1 MSEAFVPLRAAYTR
15 VFTIEGAARADHAPV
30 FRTCWRAT
38 GLEKGLGDV
47 EPIECPSASS
57 YGSFVDIG
65 EIQGSDDR
73 PTTSLI
79 GRYAA
84 DKISD
89 MLRIGKKRCRLDV
102 QIHMGEC
109 TDPSDFN
116 TFTKAVIFEDA
127 VFTNYSTDDV
137 GALSSDENAVV
148 NETVDLSGR
157 RFYEVVQLS
166 AAERGGDTVTVELVD
181 VVICDNP
188 ACGDCGEESDGC
200 EDIYAVS
207 VASAGSVGTAPDV
220 VYSNDRGVTWAASDV
235 NSLLPAEN
243 ADALAC
249 LGTYIVVVSNDSNS
263 LHYALKTDVDSAT
276 AINVWTEVATGFV
289 ATKEPNDIWSV
300 GSYAFIVGDGG
311 YVYGTSD
318 PTVGVAV
325 LDAGVATTNDLR
337 AVHAIDSE
345 FAVAVGDSDTI
356 IYTTDGTTWQA
367 ASGNTGTGDNLLC
380 VWIKSELEWHVGT
393 SGGAYYYTING
404 GVTWSPKGLPG
415 TYDEVPDIAFSTNSI
430 GYAAAN
436 TSGPRGRVLR
446 TYSGAGGAPDLGGF
460 VQLPEGAAIL
470 PLADDINAVAAC
482 VHDPNFVV
490 AVGLGDNGTDG
501 IIIVLSR

>member
-15 VFTIEGAARADHAPV
+15 VFTIEGGARADHAPV

-38 GLEKGLGDV
+38 GVEKGLGDV
-47 EPIECPSASS
+47 EPIECPSSS
-57 YGSFVDIG
+57 AYGSFIDIG

-79 GRYAA
+79 GRYPA

-116 TFTKAVIFEDA
+116 NFTKAVIFEEA
-127 VFTNYSTDDV
+127 VFTNYSTDDL
-137 GALSSDENAVV
+137 GALGSDENAVV
-148 NETVDLSGR
+148 NETVDLSAR
-157 RFYEVVQLS
+157 RVYEVVPVN

-181 VVICDNP
+181 VVICDSP

-200 EDIYAVS
+200 EDVYAVS
-207 VASAGSVGTAPDV
+207 VASAGSAGTAPDV
-220 VYSNDRGVTWAASDV
+220 VFSNDRGVTWSASDV
-235 NSLLPAEN
+235 NSLLPAEDAN
-243 ADALAC
+243 ALAC

-263 LHYALKTDVDSAT
+263 LHYALKTDVDGGT
-276 AINVWTEVATGFV
+276 LNPWTEEATGFV
-289 ATKEPNDIWSV
+289 NTKEPNDIWSV

-318 PTVGVAV
+318 PTAGVTV
-325 LDAGVATTNDLR
+325 LDAGVATTNNLY
-337 AVHAIDSE
+337 AVHAPDSE
-345 FAVAVGDSDTI
+345 FAVAVGAADTI
-356 IYTTDGTTWQA
+356 IYTTDGVTWQA
-367 ASGNTGTGDNLLC
+367 ATGDTGTGDDLLC

-393 SGGAYYYTING
+393 DQGGYYYTIDG
-404 GVTWSPKGLPG
+404 GVTWTAKGLPG
-415 TYDEVPDIAFSTNSI
+415 TYDEVPDIAFSTTSV
-430 GYAAAN
+430 GFVAAN
-436 TSGPRGRVLR
+436 TSAPRGRVLR
-446 TYSGAGGAPDLGGF
+446 TFSGAGGAPDLGGF
-460 VQLPEGAAIL
+460 VQLPEGAAVL

-482 VHDPNFVV
+482 EHDPNFAV
-490 AVGLGDNGTDG
+490 AVGLGDDGTDG
-501 IIIVLSR
+501 IIIVLSG